1 MNKDAD
7 KHVTIAEIARRAGV
21 STATVSYVLSGRK
34 DVKVASKTSERI
46 LALCR
51 ELGYEKGANRE
62 RGMQKKQVTID
73 DIAREAGVS
82 TATVSYII
90 NDRKDVKISDET
102 RRKVLQICNLRQ
114 YAPSPIARLLAG
126 KKSRLVGICAP
137 QSPFVCRN
145 AEYYGLI
152 CALRSALQKNGYGTV
167 LLSPEEVQE
176 ARFQES
182 PEGILCID
190 LTEEEFYTLKESCFV
205 PIVAIDMLVPD
216 PLFFKAYTDYGAV
229 FAAARE
235 LLDCGRILYV
245 TQPCR
250 NRPYLEQLTRAL
262 GEDALLLAENAS
274 ELRQALLS
282 RTEDAVLFSHPLLA
296 QLCSDALHARRAAVV
311 CDETLCKS
319 DLPCVR
325 LRIAEKA
332 EHAVSMLQSAISRE
346 ESAPHTFLLAPHSHP

>member
-229 FAAARE
+229 FAAAR
-235 LLDCGRILYV
+235 LSSL
-245 TQPCR
+245 
-250 NRPYLEQLTRAL
+250 
-262 GEDALLLAENAS
+262 NA
-274 ELRQALLS
+274 
-282 RTEDAVLFSHPLLA
+282 
-296 QLCSDALHARRAAVV
+296 
-311 CDETLCKS
+311 
-319 DLPCVR
+319 
-325 LRIAEKA
+325 
-332 EHAVSMLQSAISRE
+332 
-346 ESAPHTFLLAPHSHP
+346 LLAPVRRLPWVASKIPLPSDIFTLSVSRPHTRFPRSISQWRTNADGMIENTPKSSLMNACRV